1 MEYQHMKLNH
11 NEFLNLTP
19 PDRPERVAYL
29 MWKYM
34 QYGAEEAAKGIK
46 DEVVTGIIQKNW
58 YKLYNVFCSKDDK
71 VRRFRDLTDA
81 KIALDALKE
90 LHNANRLDLIE
101 PIAQYSGEYQK
112 MVDKEYGIIRPDS
125 FGYGGNIPSRVK
137 TI

>member
-34 QYGAEEAAKGIK
+34 GYGAEEASKGIA
-46 DEVVTGIIQKNW
+46 DDVVTGIIQRNW
-58 YKLYNVFCSKDDK
+58 YKLYNVFCQKDSK

-90 LHNANRLDLIE
+90 LHKANRLDLISD
-101 PIAQYSGEYQK
+101 IAQYSGQYRQ
-112 MVDKEYGIIRPDS
+112 MVDKEYGIIRGDA
-125 FGYGGNIPSRVK
+125 FNYGSNIPSQIKFV
-137 TI
+137 